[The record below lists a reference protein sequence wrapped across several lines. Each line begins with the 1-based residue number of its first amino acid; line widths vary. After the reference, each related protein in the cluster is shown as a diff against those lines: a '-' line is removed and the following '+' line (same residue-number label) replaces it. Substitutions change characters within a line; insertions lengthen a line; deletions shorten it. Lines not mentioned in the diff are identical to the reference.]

1 MNWFTQAPCHSDTRM
16 DIDGTMSE
24 LLPALQGS
32 NPSELVA
39 EPVAQLSIRGET
51 CNAALVQLAYI
62 EEESE
67 TIPRA
72 GRFFIFSSHRGR
84 VRNHSGSGPIVA

>member
-1 MNWFTQAPCHSDTRM
+1 M

-84 VRNHSGSGPIVA
+84 VRNHSGSGPILHLQLA